1 MFFFGHHLAVDF
13 SSIHDS
19 TVLYH
24 LITSSC
30 TLGPVYSTIVTLVR
44 FSVSNKLVHKRR
56 RL

>member
-30 TLGPVYSTIVTLVR
+30 TLGPVYSTLVTLVR